1 MFETYFAQKLMVSL
15 KWREDENF
23 MERAPL
29 LYCGAQVSWICRTLS
44 HLGDVLIQAGLTLK
58 RRYRVE
64 QPVISVY

>member
-1 MFETYFAQKLMVSL
+1 MFETYLAQKFLVSL
-15 KWREDENF
+15 KWREEDDF

-29 LYCGAQVSWICRTLS
+29 LTCGAQPSWICRTLY

-64 QPVISVY
+64 QPAIPA